1 MSERMEYGDI
11 RGYAVGFDVLLEL
24 PGINLFEERWVS
36 KLDDIHNLISLLLK
50 HLNSVPDILRLE
62 YCREAPAANPPY
74 HKLILLRKSNIGIP
88 KLFRH
93 RLIMNQHLLSVFL
106 AFPEYKV
113 NK

>member
-11 RGYAVGFDVLLEL
+11 RGYAVSFDVLLEL

-36 KLDDIHNLISLLLK
+36 KLDDLHNLISLLLK
-50 HLNSVPDILRLE
+50 HFNPMPDIFRLE
-62 YCREAPAANPPY
+62 QCRETPAANPPY